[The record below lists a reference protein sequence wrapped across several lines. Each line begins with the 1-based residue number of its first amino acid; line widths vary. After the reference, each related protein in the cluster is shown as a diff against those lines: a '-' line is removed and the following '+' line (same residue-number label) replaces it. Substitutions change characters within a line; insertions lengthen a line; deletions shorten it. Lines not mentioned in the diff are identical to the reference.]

1 MGKGGANSGF
11 CWWNGC
17 LSITTW
23 HRACMRVKYVKT
35 LLTSFACLKIS
46 FIRKYIIA
54 TKKRYIDIY
63 NYQCLPSHFSNDK
76 LQCQTSLIFI
86 PTLHSKMVLK
96 CLDKRNVAT
105 KCFQNKIFHS
115 TKRILILRNHNIKC
129 TYLDKGEFW
138 YI

>member
-1 MGKGGANSGF
+1 MGEGGSQFWFLVVVG
-11 CWWNGC
+11 
-17 LSITTW
+17 LSFYHDMSLSMYEGEI
-23 HRACMRVKYVKT
+23 KT
-35 LLTSFACLKIS
+35 LPTSFACFKIS

-63 NYQCLPSHFSNDK
+63 NYQCLPSLFSNDK

-105 KCFQNKIFHS
+105 KCFQNYIFHC
-115 TKRILILRNHNIKC
+115 TKRMLILRNHNIKC